1 MKKITVHP
9 SMRGYFAEEV
19 WIKMKKNKKIYV
31 LVNDLGF
38 GMWDRVRTDFPDRF
52 INVGAAEQSQLGMA
66 VGLALEGKIP
76 LVYSI
81 TSFLLFRPFE
91 TIRNYINYEKIPVKL
106 IASGRDR
113 DYLDDGFTHW
123 AEEDKDILKIFK
135 NIKAVWP
142 KDKKEIP
149 ALVSKMLKSNKPWY
163 INLSR
168 Y

>member
-1 MKKITVHP
+1 MTYTPHP
-9 SMRGYFAEEV
+9 SMRGYFAYFIWQE
-19 WIKMKKNKKIYV
+19 MKKNKNIYV

-38 GMWDRVRTDFPDRF
+38 GMWDRVRKDFPDRF
-52 INVGAAEQSQLGMA
+52 INVGAAEQSQLGLA

-76 LVYSI
+76 VCYSI

-91 TIRNYINYEKIPVKL
+91 IIRNYIDFEKIPVKL
-106 IASGRDR
+106 IAAGRDK
-113 DYLDDGFTHW
+113 DYLHDGFSHW
-123 AEEDKDILKIFK
+123 AQEDKQILNIFK

-142 KDKKEIP
+142 KDKKEISN
-149 ALVSKMLKSNKPWY
+149 LVKQMLKSNKPWY

>member
-1 MKKITVHP
+1 MKYTPHP
-9 SMRGYFAEEV
+9 SMRGYFAYFIWQE
-19 WIKMKKNKKIYV
+19 MKKNKKIYI

-38 GMWDRVRTDFPDRF
+38 GMWDRVRKDYPDRF
-52 INVGAAEQSQLGMA
+52 LNVGAAEQVQLGLA

-76 LVYSI
+76 VVYSI

-91 TIRNYINYEKIPVKL
+91 IIRNYIDFEKIPVKM
-106 IASGRDR
+106 IGSGRDKE
-113 DYLDDGFTHW
+113 YLDDGFSHW
-123 AEEDKDILKIFK
+123 AEEDKQILAIFK

-142 KDKKEIP
+142 KDKKEISN
-149 ALVSKMLKSNKPWY
+149 LVKQMLKSNKPWY